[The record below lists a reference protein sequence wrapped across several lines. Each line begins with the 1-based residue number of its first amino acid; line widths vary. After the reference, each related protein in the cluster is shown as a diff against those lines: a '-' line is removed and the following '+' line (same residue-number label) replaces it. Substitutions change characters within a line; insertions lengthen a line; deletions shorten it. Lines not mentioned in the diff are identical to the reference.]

1 MAKTDQKLEI
11 RSISELQSKFRIPS
25 YQRGYRWERSNVRQ
39 LLDDLLEHINDNKP
53 GDPYYLQP
61 IVVAPEV
68 DEQSSSFDYDLIDGQ
83 QRLTTI
89 FIILKAL
96 KGFQTNHQDKK
107 KLNELDFTAHYTLTY
122 ATRTDSEYYLN
133 NIDQDTIVWGID
145 GKEQSLKDIAATY
158 PDFLYMWHAYQEA
171 KDWVEY
177 NEDELTKLGNVLLND
192 VKIIWYELNE
202 TVESWEK
209 FTQLNVGKIPLT
221 NSELVKAL
229 LLSDQHQEIDDYGRS
244 IVVNQWDTVEKELGD
259 KRFLGFLT
267 TSSPQVP
274 RIDFIFNLFAGKP
287 KGNKDDFYTF
297 QFFVDKLKNNPK
309 LKGKALWDDIY
320 SKYQRL
326 RDWYNDSWYYHRI
339 GYLVAVDRTGT
350 ALRSI
355 FEFAYPDNENHK
367 TKSEVRGEI
376 DDRIRKSLQWSSL
389 DRIWNLSYDDT
400 ESEEYKTKPG
410 KPHNPKIINLL
421 TLYNVM
427 IYDRLNAT
435 YGIKYPFYSHNNV
448 SGGWSLE
455 HIHAQHSERLTHADQ
470 WVEWVKDH
478 LDSLR
483 RIRKFLNID
492 SCNDASIIL
501 SWNELDR
508 DMSHFE
514 AAPDGDKFDNLVVRF
529 CRLTASS
536 DPRTSGEYKDELTN
550 LALLSRDGNSRLNNS
565 TFDVKRVIVGENIS
579 TDFLPIGTERVFLKS
594 ISDTLKSTDT
604 TNEIAYHCDIYHMY
618 YWGEK
623 DRTAY
628 KYDIWNYLK
637 DYLNPFNNPAI
648 QVVSNSNSNEDGE

>member
-25 YQRGYRWERSNVRQ
+25 YQRGYRWERSHVRQ
-39 LLDDLLEHINDNKP
+39 LLDDLLEHIDDNKP

-96 KGFQTNHQDKK
+96 KEFQTKHPDKK

-133 NIDQDTIVWGID
+133 NIDKDTIAWGVN
-145 GKEQSLKDIAATY
+145 GKSQKVEDIAKTY

-171 KDWVEY
+171 KEWVEY

-274 RIDFIFNLFAGKP
+274 RIDFIFDLFAGKP

-326 RDWYNDSWYYHRI
+326 RDWYSDSWYYHRI
-339 GYLVAVDRTGT
+339 GYLVAIDRTGT

-367 TKSEVRGEI
+367 TKSKVRGEI

-389 DRIWNLSYDDT
+389 DSIWNLSYDDT

-514 AAPDGDKFDNLVVRF
+514 IAPDGDKFDNLVVRF

-594 ISDTLKSTDT
+594 ISDTLKSTVT
-604 TNEIAYHCDIYHMY
+604 TNETAYHCDIDHMY

-648 QVVSNSNSNEDGE
+648 QVVSNSISNEDGE

>member
-604 TNEIAYHCDIYHMY
+604 TNEIAYHCDIDHMY